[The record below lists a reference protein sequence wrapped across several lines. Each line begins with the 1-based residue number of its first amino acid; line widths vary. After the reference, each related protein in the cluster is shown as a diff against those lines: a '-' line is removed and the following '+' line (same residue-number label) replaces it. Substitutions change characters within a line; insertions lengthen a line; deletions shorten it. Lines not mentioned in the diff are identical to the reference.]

1 MRQAFMVALAAT
13 ISPVG
18 LAAQACLGV
27 PTTNGRFALGGSFST
42 TTDIKT
48 YGADL
53 TADLSGPV
61 SVFGGYALVKIDDV
75 ETSGNSLGGG
85 LAFELSVPNVSI
97 CPGAGVSYLRFH
109 EEEAGE
115 EATITQTVVPIG
127 LGVGKQVTA
136 GPELFLTLFA
146 TPQFLY
152 IRSEIDVSGS
162 LGSASFSDSSNE
174 FGVDLGVRLGSSSFY
189 GGGAVGLTTI
199 EDSDPTFSLTLGLV
213 LGGGSN

>member
-13 ISPVG
+13 VSPVG

-27 PTTNGRFALGGSFST
+27 PTTNGRFALEGSFSST
-42 TTDIKT
+42 ADIKS

-75 ETSGNSLGGG
+75 ETSGNSFGGG
-85 LAFELSVPNVSI
+85 LAFELSMPSVSI
-97 CPGAGVSYLRFH
+97 CPGAGVNYLRFH

-115 EATITQTVVPIG
+115 EVTITQTVVPIG
-127 LGVGKQVTA
+127 LGIGRQVTA

-146 TPQFLY
+146 MPQFLY
-152 IRSEIDVSGS
+152 VRSEIDISGS
-162 LGSASFSDSSNE
+162 LGSGSFSDSTNE

-189 GGGAVGLTTI
+189 GGGSVGLTTI
-199 EDSDPTFSLTLGLV
+199 EDSDPTFSLALGLI
-213 LGGGSN
+213 LGGSGS